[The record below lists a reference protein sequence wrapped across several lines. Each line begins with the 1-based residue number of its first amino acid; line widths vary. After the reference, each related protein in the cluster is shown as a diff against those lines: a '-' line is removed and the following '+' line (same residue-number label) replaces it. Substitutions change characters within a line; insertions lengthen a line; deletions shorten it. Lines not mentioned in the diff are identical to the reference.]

1 MITKCVELGKRKCS
15 QYWPETVEAGSV
27 NHGHVTVQL
36 VKTFNAEGYDIHSLK
51 VSCQV
56 SPASRLLC
64 NFLLAVGIK
73 GQLPAVGIGHPG
85 NRGPV
90 WGQVYSC
97 NYVVDDC
104 MYVEFHFRI
113 VVHLLRNFSSS
124 PFAVFSFTHTHTH
137 THTHTQGTERT
148 LIHYQFLAWPDYGV
162 PTSGQHVLQ
171 LLFSARKAQSRII
184 QQLDLPKL
192 HLPSHGPPL
201 LVHCSAG
208 VGRSGAFCT
217 LDICVDELS
226 DKNRV
231 NLQGIVRR
239 MRRERAYSVQTD
251 EQYEFCYRT
260 VLECA
265 KSVS

>member
-1 MITKCVELGKRKCS
+1 M
-15 QYWPETVEAGSV
+15 
-27 NHGHVTVQL
+27 
-36 VKTFNAEGYDIHSLK
+36 
-51 VSCQV
+51 
-56 SPASRLLC
+56 
-64 NFLLAVGIK
+64 
-73 GQLPAVGIGHPG
+73 
-85 NRGPV
+85 
-90 WGQVYSC
+90 
-97 NYVVDDC
+97 
-104 MYVEFHFRI
+104 
-113 VVHLLRNFSSS
+113 
-124 PFAVFSFTHTHTH
+124 
-137 THTHTQGTERT
+137 
-148 LIHYQFLAWPDYGV
+148 